1 MPASRNPFFIR
12 TAEQAES
19 DAQFLNFFSISVL
32 ELLPLDGRWDRF
44 LSIETAPGGGKS
56 TLLRLFTPT
65 VLANIVSAPQQAEL
79 RELVQKLKDIDAIG
93 ARGVKLLGVLVNCR
107 EDYSRLAD
115 LPVELPAQ
123 SALFRALLHSR
134 LALLT
139 IRAALQLRGLSYPS
153 DVGLVRLEPR
163 SEATGRRP
171 DARTIEGA
179 DLFNRA
185 RAVEELI
192 VDSLNSF
199 SPRPPTAPDGLAAD
213 DVFQLL
219 NTHRLL
225 VNEQEVAGNVLIMFD
240 DAHLL
245 NDSQRRDL
253 VQELERHDQSRFASW
268 MAMRLRALE
277 PTELVSDEATRLGR
291 ERLPSVRFDKWSQA
305 HMEKWLIDVG
315 DRRAKR
321 AERDVPSYEGCL
333 ADSLGAEFDQSR
345 LDSVADAEREHAYH
359 LGNPYGVL
367 YRDWLASMDAALRG
381 QGALD
386 QAIRWS
392 QLQILMARRIG
403 KPQSEFGFEALI
415 PVDVDKVAAGT
426 LESAKNFMARR
437 NQLPYYFGSKI
448 IAQLASSNV
457 EQFLALSATLFDLL
471 LNSGGLGRHGY
482 RPLLPSEQHR
492 VVLAQSRSYV
502 EELRTSL
509 PYGQDVYNLLT
520 AIAELCRE
528 ESLRPNLPITPG
540 VTGVSIQ
547 ESERDVLLE
556 ATRSGD
562 ESAARLTNALASAI
576 AHNALSVRSTDR
588 RRDENR
594 VVFYLNRLAC
604 PAFELP
610 LGFGGYKP
618 QRVSQLAE
626 WVVTGEPSQQQRLE
640 IA

>member
-19 DAQFLNFFSISVL
+19 DAQFLNFFSLSVL
-32 ELLPLDGRWDRF
+32 DLLPLDGRWDRF

-65 VLANIVSAPQQAEL
+65 VLTNIVRASRQAEL
-79 RELVQKLKDIDAIG
+79 RELIQRLKDIDAID

-115 LPVELPAQ
+115 LPVEQPSQ
-123 SALFRALLHSR
+123 SALFRALLHAR

-139 IRAALQLRGLSYPS
+139 LRAALQLRGLSYPS
-153 DVGLVRLEPR
+153 DVSSVRLEPI

-171 DARTIEGA
+171 DARTIEGV
-179 DLFNRA
+179 DLFDRA
-185 RAVEELI
+185 RVVEELI

-199 SPRPPTAPDGLAAD
+199 APRPPTAPDGLSVD

-225 VNEQEVAGNVLIMFD
+225 VNEREVAGNVLIMFD

-245 NDSQRRDL
+245 TDSQRREL
-253 VQELERHDQSRFASW
+253 VGELERHDQSRFASW

-277 PTELVSDEATRLGR
+277 PTELVSDEVTRLGR
-291 ERLPSVRFDKWSQA
+291 ERLPSVRFDSWSPA
-305 HMEKWLIDVG
+305 HIEKWLIDVG

-321 AERDVPSYEGCL
+321 AQRDVPSYEGCL
-333 ADSLGAEFDQSR
+333 EDSLEAEFDQSR
-345 LDSVADAEREHAYH
+345 FAAIADAERERAHD
-359 LGNPYGVL
+359 LGKPYGVL
-367 YRDWLASMDAALRG
+367 YRDWLASVDSELSDQAL
-381 QGALD
+381 LD
-386 QAIRWS
+386 QAARWS
-392 QLQILMARRIG
+392 QLQIVMARRIG
-403 KPQSEFGFEALI
+403 KPQSEFGFEPLL
-415 PVDVDKVAAGT
+415 PVDLDKAASGT
-426 LESAKNFMARR
+426 LEPARMFVAKR
-437 NQLPYYFGSKI
+437 NGLPYYFGAKVV
-448 IAQLASSNV
+448 AQLASSNV
-457 EQFLALSATLFDLL
+457 EQFLSLSATLFDRL

-482 RPLLPSEQHR
+482 RPLRPSEQHR
-492 VVLAQSRSYV
+492 VILAQSHAYV
-502 EELRTSL
+502 EDLRTSL

-520 AIAELCRE
+520 AIAELGRD
-528 ESLRPNLPITPG
+528 ESLRPNVPITPG

-547 ESERDVLLE
+547 ESDRVELIER
-556 ATRSGD
+556 TRSGD
-562 ESAARLTNALASAI
+562 EDAVRLTNTLASAI
-576 AHNALSVRSTDR
+576 AHNALSMRSTDR

-604 PAFELP
+604 PAFALP

-618 QRVSQLAE
+618 QRVSQLAD
-626 WVVTGEPSQQQRLE
+626 WVVTGEPSQQQRLD